1 MSASPKLEQV
11 FDTKVL
17 ATGLGEHVKNFD
29 FSKISVKDQTQDD
42 HLHLDLAPSF
52 GKLTQESV
60 KSMDKELKVMIAGTM
75 HALEK
80 ERKKGE
86 GIPWETVVSV
96 MTQNPLLEPNGDEI
110 VRSDKLIKE
119 GHGLFKFDGSP
130 DQAIVEQ
137 VNSWFVSLIR
147 DEDILLSTRIDIKVM
162 AAIVAQTGAMVK
174 SFGSVLYEKE
184 IHQKTI
190 VDIGVLRFPDLDHP
204 YFKVYRIKLIAWSR
218 SKRIL
223 AAQKDK
229 NGIVGEFAS
238 RRFRPR
244 KSTMEKLSQATIE
257 KAVAEA
263 EALFN

>member
-1 MSASPKLEQV
+1 M
-11 FDTKVL
+11 
-17 ATGLGEHVKNFD
+17 
-29 FSKISVKDQTQDD
+29 SVKDQNSDD

-60 KSMDKELKVMIAGTM
+60 KTMDDELKVMIAGTM
-75 HALEK
+75 RALEK

-86 GIPWETVVSV
+86 GISWETVVSV

-130 DQAIVEQ
+130 DQAVVEQ

-147 DEDILLSTRIDIKVM
+147 DEDVLLSTHIDIKVM
-162 AAIVAQTGAMVK
+162 ADIVAQTGAMVK

-184 IHQKTI
+184 EHQKTI
-190 VDIGVLRFPDLDHP
+190 VDIGVLRFPDLDNP

-218 SKRIL
+218 SKRLL
-223 AAQKDK
+223 AAQRDK
-229 NGIVGEFAS
+229 NGIVGEYAS

-244 KSTMEKLSQATIE
+244 KSTMEKLSKATIQ

-263 EALFN
+263 EALFE